1 MFELVKLDEF
11 FASILCCPLC
21 KGMLRVGQGNCYCQ
35 DCDTHYA
42 AIGESYE
49 FRIRYP
55 TYCLSTQL
63 DKFEKI
69 QAIYESFASNIRS
82 EDPLSSYSEGLNSVK
97 EMYEDEFDI
106 SGVVLDVGG
115 GQGKLRHFL
124 NLKDP
129 ANRYCC
135 IDPFVETFK
144 EPEIFSNAALVY
156 PCLKDPLNFVSG
168 IAERLPFQAKKF
180 DYVHMRSVLDHFY
193 DPYVAMK
200 EAYRVL
206 KPEGKLLVGLSVTGG
221 NSSLDGS
228 KISRLQKKMRDEGL
242 WKTSRHVA
250 SKALR
255 SILEFKKADDD
266 HMFHW
271 NYDDLVDMVSLT
283 GFDIE
288 KCYWQ
293 KPPYEHCVYLLLQK
307 ADAQ

>member
-1 MFELVKLDEF
+1 MFDLIKLDEF
-11 FASILCCPLC
+11 FTSILCCPLC
-21 KGMLRVGQGNCYCQ
+21 KGILRIGQSSCYCQ
-35 DCDTHYA
+35 DCDMHYP

-55 TYCLSTQL
+55 AYCLSSQL
-63 DKFEKI
+63 DKFEKT
-69 QAIYESFASNIRS
+69 QAIYESFASDIRGQ
-82 EDPLSSYSEGLNSVK
+82 DQLSSYSEGLDSVK
-97 EMYEDEFDI
+97 KMYEDEFDV
-106 SGVVLDVGG
+106 SGVILDVGG

-129 ANRYCC
+129 VNRYCC

-144 EPEIFSNAALVY
+144 EPQISSNAALVY
-156 PCLKDPLNFVSG
+156 PCLKEPLNFVSG

-193 DPYVAMK
+193 DPYMAMK

-221 NSSLDGS
+221 KSSLDGS
-228 KISRLQKKMRDEGL
+228 KIARLRKKMKDQGL
-242 WKTSRHVA
+242 WKTSKQVV
-250 SKALR
+250 SKTLR
-255 SILEFKKADDD
+255 AILKSNEESD

-271 NYDDLVDMVSLT
+271 NYDDLVDMVGVT
-283 GFDIE
+283 GFNIR

-307 ADAQ
+307 TATQ